1 MLADVKILECNDLY
15 VNKKNI
21 TGENIDIKLSLE
33 PESTYFL
40 EAKNLAQSGCNFTSG
55 KGKGI
60 VYSIGD

>member
-1 MLADVKILECNDLY
+1 MEQ
-15 VNKKNI
+15 
-21 TGENIDIKLSLE
+21 ENIDIKLSLE